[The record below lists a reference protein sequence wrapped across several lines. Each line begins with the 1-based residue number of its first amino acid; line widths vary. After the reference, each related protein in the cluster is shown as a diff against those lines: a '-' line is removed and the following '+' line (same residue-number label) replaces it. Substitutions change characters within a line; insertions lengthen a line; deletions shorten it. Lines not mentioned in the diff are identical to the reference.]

1 MGFPVILA
9 TEGQKG
15 VEKAIEENPYLILMD
30 ILMAGMD
37 GREVTRMI
45 RSIPET
51 QDIPVLAATLLLKHL
66 DRKAALKP
74 DALITLLSQLASWR
88 RKRRFRP
95 LFLVQVQISYNRRW
109 HREIFCSAISLP
121 LYSIIHL
128 ALRSCTALQF
138 ATSRRASIWGV
149 VDLFSRDQGDA
160 GLGQPLLH

>member
-51 QDIPVLAATLLLKHL
+51 QDIPVLAATLLLKHS
-66 DRKAALKP
+66 DRKSCLEVGCTDYIVKP
-74 DALITLLSQLASWR
+74 FSFLAPQEKIQALIPGSSPNIL
-88 RKRRFRP
+88 
-95 LFLVQVQISYNRRW
+95 
-109 HREIFCSAISLP
+109 
-121 LYSIIHL
+121 
-128 ALRSCTALQF
+128 
-138 ATSRRASIWGV
+138 
-149 VDLFSRDQGDA
+149 
-160 GLGQPLLH
+160 